1 MKKFKSINL
10 IIIFLL
16 FISCGY
22 SPLYK
27 DLSSIN
33 FSITLNEVNGNRTIN
48 NLIKSKLNNYNSNNA
63 EKQYDIDINTKYTK
77 DIIAKD
83 TTGAATEYKLTINA
97 SFKVSS
103 NDYEKE
109 FVFQEGFNM
118 KSISDKLEEQDY
130 EENIQSNLVNTIC
143 RKLVLQLSLVKW
155 F

>member
-1 MKKFKSINL
+1 MKKFKSINI

-33 FSITLNEVNGNRTIN
+33 FSIALNEVNGNRTIN
-48 NLIKSKLNNYNSNNA
+48 NLIKSKLNNYNSKNA
-63 EKQYDIDINTKYTK
+63 EKEYDIDINTKYTK

-103 NDYEKE
+103 NDYKRTLIFKE
-109 FVFQEGFNM
+109 SFNM
-118 KSISDKLEEQDY
+118 KSFIDKLEEQDY
-130 EENIQSNLVNTIC
+130 EENIQSNLVDIII
-143 RKLVLQLSLVKW
+143 RKLLLQLSLTK
-155 F
+155 

>member
-1 MKKFKSINL
+1 MKKLNSINL

-27 DLSSIN
+27 DLSNIN

-48 NLIKSKLNNYNSNNA
+48 NLIKSKLNSYNSNNT
-63 EKQYDIDINTKYTK
+63 EKKYEIDINTKYIK

-97 SFKVSS
+97 TFKVSS
-103 NDYEKE
+103 NDYENEFLFKE
-109 FVFQEGFNM
+109 SFNM

-130 EENIQSNLVNTIC
+130 EEDIQSNLVNIIT
-143 RKLVLQLSLVKW
+143 RKLILQLSLVK
-155 F
+155 

>member
-10 IIIFLL
+10 TIIFLL

-27 DLSSIN
+27 DLTNIN

-48 NLIKSKLNNYNSNNA
+48 NLIKTKLNTYNSNVA
-63 EKQYDIDINTKYTK
+63 EKNYNIDVNTKYIK

-83 TTGAATEYKLTINA
+83 TTGAATEYKLTIST

-103 NDYEKE
+103 SDYERE
-109 FVFQEGFNM
+109 FMFQESFNM

-130 EENIQSNLVNTIC
+130 ENNVLSNLVNIIT
-143 RKLVLQLSLVKW
+143 RKLILQLSLVK
-155 F
+155 

>member
-27 DLSSIN
+27 DLSNVN
-33 FSITLNEVNGNRTIN
+33 FSITLNEVNGNRTVN
-48 NLIKSKLNNYNSNNA
+48 NLIKTKLNTYNSNVA
-63 EKQYDIDINTKYTK
+63 EKNYNIDVNTKYIK

-83 TTGAATEYKLTINA
+83 TTGAATEYKLTVNA

-103 NDYEKE
+103 SNYEKE
-109 FVFQEGFNM
+109 FLFRESFNM
-118 KSISDKLEEQDY
+118 NSISDKLEEQDY
-130 EENIQSNLVNTIC
+130 EENIQSNLANIIT
-143 RKLVLQLSLVKW
+143 RKLILQLSLVR
-155 F
+155 